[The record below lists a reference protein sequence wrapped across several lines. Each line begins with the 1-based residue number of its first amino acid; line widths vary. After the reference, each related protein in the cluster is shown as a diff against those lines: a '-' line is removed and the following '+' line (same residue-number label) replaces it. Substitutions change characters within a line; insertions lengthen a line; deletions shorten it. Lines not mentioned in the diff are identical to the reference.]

1 MGRKVGLWCLAGKPV
16 LWSRLTRIGKQACAV
31 PEEQMPISLIHRA
44 FHSPQAWMSETG
56 APGLESFL
64 LEVSVMLASGPTYFS
79 SFNCLGGKQRD
90 FDFIISPELLV

>member
-1 MGRKVGLWCLAGKPV
+1 
-16 LWSRLTRIGKQACAV
+16 
-31 PEEQMPISLIHRA
+31 
-44 FHSPQAWMSETG
+44 MSETG

>member
-1 MGRKVGLWCLAGKPV
+1 
-16 LWSRLTRIGKQACAV
+16 
-31 PEEQMPISLIHRA
+31 MPISLIHRA
-44 FHSPQAWMSETG
+44 FHSSLAWMSETG